1 MREYKGLRYLIEAMP
16 EISSRIADVKLM
28 IVGDFGSEEN
38 KETYINLI
46 KEKML
51 KNILIFVMDIYRTGI

>member
-1 MREYKGLRYLIEAMP
+1 MKNTSVFGFVREYKGLRYLIEAMP

-51 KNILIFVMDIYRTGI
+51 KIY